1 MKKIIVLIIAII
13 VVLCPSTAYAQ
24 STEYD
29 VYVNHIKQPFV
40 GIMDEQL
47 LLPVKETYDLLG
59 GKYTYDRENNVNV
72 YQFKECVVEDYI
84 DDHVVYMSG
93 AYLGELETIGGI
105 KFGASDLFDISS
117 VTMMVDDEN
126 HRVNFL
132 TRGYLEDLLLKETRE
147 LSKVAPD
154 LVNSINDLLLTTV
167 DMTFNVNATFTSLA
181 TDVPV
186 SSSNS
191 YKRTL
196 VNVDGQAYGD
206 IQNTI
211 FDATFNVK
219 LDQNRSVRRVMG
231 FEARILDDMLYAME
245 PMTKK
250 WMKERL
256 RYQLEEMS
264 AMSLTQENTFFI
276 ATLRD
281 YLQKSQSENGNVTYG
296 IKLNEEELKSLD
308 PQSPYGNMMLAIQEE
323 MKKENSTY
331 DLQGL
336 EVSFHLDGEKIDIL
350 HTELLIK
357 EVTDSKETEMNIAV
371 DIEFVNQGEKKEV
384 VSPM

>member
-40 GIMDEQL
+40 GIMDEEL

-59 GKYTYDRENNVNV
+59 GKYTYDWENNVNV

-132 TRGYLEDLLLKETRE
+132 TRGYLEGILLKETRE

-154 LVNSINDLLLTTV
+154 LVNSINDLLMTTM

-281 YLQKSQSENGNVTYG
+281 YLQKNQSENGNVTYG

-308 PQSPYGNMMLAIQEE
+308 PQSPYGNIMLAIQEE

-331 DLQGL
+331 DLLGL